1 MNITEAVEAAEE
13 ADSEAEEEDEE
24 KRGEKKS
31 TEPFFAPTT
40 CTTIMLRST
49 RLRNCSSR
57 VSYRRTTRKC
67 LKKCLSLPCQLSECS
82 ESRSTKRNY
91 FHCDQEK
98 DTMTSAAVMDF
109 GPGGRKGYFYESV
122 GGVYYTLGKLVNFE
136 PKNAYCRHGQLIVQL

>member
-82 ESRSTKRNY
+82 ESRSTRRNY
-91 FHCDQEK
+91 FHCDQE
-98 DTMTSAAVMDF
+98 DTNTMSAAAVVDF

-122 GGVYYTLGKLVNFE
+122 GGVYYTLGK
-136 PKNAYCRHGQLIVQL
+136 